1 MKNYLK
7 FTGVVVATVVLSNVA
22 FGYGIAAQGVFEHG
36 HPVHELITRKAA
48 VDAKFI
54 THLDS
59 YQMNNL
65 IEGVRYNDDP
75 ETLLNQGN
83 VLGFAAK
90 FLGDNKG
97 KKDPTEAV
105 HFGNFQFLHAMA
117 KAGMPANKV
126 KNRMMLYAYH
136 CWMMASDNNSYTK
149 FKLVYDRVAA
159 KNKAKVPNSEYTQ
172 NEIIFKDAVKIFPK
186 EILFFNTDNQNS
198 FQNRALGSLLHM
210 IQDSYAKGHTVR
222 VGFDDGSN
230 AGDILYFQDYKQQ
243 DSHQHEALDIPKSG
257 KLDEASLSKIPG
269 LNMAYLRTKQ
279 VLEMAAQGCPWSSY
293 ELRESGTCKKS
304 VYSFLSEEVFAISKT
319 TSLDSRITRAHKALH
334 PVPKPTNGEQD
345 IFGNN

>member
-105 HFGNFQFLHAMA
+105 HFG
-117 KAGMPANKV
+117 
-126 KNRMMLYAYH
+126 
-136 CWMMASDNNSYTK
+136 D
-149 FKLVYDRVAA
+149 
-159 KNKAKVPNSEYTQ
+159 
-172 NEIIFKDAVKIFPK
+172 
-186 EILFFNTDNQNS
+186 EILTVDLFRVVVHTLQPFDNHGFNSSVIGAVRNNVMIAVEFF
-198 FQNRALGSLLHM
+198 
-210 IQDSYAKGHTVR
+210 DS
-222 VGFDDGSN
+222 
-230 AGDILYFQDYKQQ
+230 
-243 DSHQHEALDIPKSG
+243 
-257 KLDEASLSKIPG
+257 G
-269 LNMAYLRTKQ
+269 L
-279 VLEMAAQGCPWSSY
+279 
-293 ELRESGTCKKS
+293 
-304 VYSFLSEEVFAISKT
+304 
-319 TSLDSRITRAHKALH
+319 
-334 PVPKPTNGEQD
+334 
-345 IFGNN
+345 